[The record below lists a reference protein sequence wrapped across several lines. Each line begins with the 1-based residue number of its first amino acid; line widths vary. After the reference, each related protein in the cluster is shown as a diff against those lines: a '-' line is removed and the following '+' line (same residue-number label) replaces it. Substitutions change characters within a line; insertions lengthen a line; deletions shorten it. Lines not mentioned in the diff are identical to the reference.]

1 MVDIHFLTYILVL
14 LVIICGRFNYFII
27 ISFIIIFHDLGHILV
42 MLFFNIKINKLI
54 ILPFGSI
61 IDSDIKYNEK
71 SYIKLLISVA
81 GVVNQLLLFILFYY
95 LLRYNIISY
104 ISYSI
109 FLKYNIYI
117 IVFNLL
123 PIYPLDGLKI
133 VSSLLECIIP
143 YKVHLYVINTI
154 SLLSLIVL
162 IGITNFSFDLFNVLF
177 FLFYKTYEE
186 FLNIKYIFYK
196 FLLERYL
203 YGYSYRSIRYVSSI
217 NYIYKNK
224 YNFINNVSENK
235 IINKLFK

>member
-14 LVIICGRFNYFII
+14 LVILCGRFNYFII

-54 ILPFGSI
+54 VLPFGSI

-71 SYIKLLISVA
+71 SYIKLLIAIA
-81 GVVNQLLLFILFYY
+81 GIFNQFLLFILFYY
-95 LLRYNIISY
+95 LLRFNIISY
-104 ISYSI
+104 LSYSI
-109 FLKYNIYI
+109 FLKYNMYI

-133 VSSLLECIIP
+133 VSSLLECVIP
-143 YKVHLYVINTI
+143 YKVHLYVIDVI
-154 SLLSLIVL
+154 SLLSLILL
-162 IGITNFSFDLFNVLF
+162 IWLSNFSFDLLNVLF

-186 FLNIKYIFYK
+186 FFNIKCIFYR

-203 YGYSYRSIRYVSSI
+203 YGNSYRYIRYVSSI

-224 YNFINNVSENK
+224 YNFINNVSEDK
-235 IINKLFK
+235 VINKLFK